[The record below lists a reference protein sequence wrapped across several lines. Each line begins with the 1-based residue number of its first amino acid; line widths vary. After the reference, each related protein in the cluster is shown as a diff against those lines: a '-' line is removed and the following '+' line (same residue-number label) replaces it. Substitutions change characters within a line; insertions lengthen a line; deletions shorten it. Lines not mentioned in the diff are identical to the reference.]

1 MDITNVK
8 DTKATSKLLS
18 LILRH
23 APETVGL
30 TLDAQGWADIGSLL
44 DQCAKHGKPITRALL
59 DETVAGSD
67 KQRFAVSQDGKRIR
81 ANQGHSVPVD
91 LAYEPA
97 APPETL
103 FHGTSAQA
111 LPAVE
116 TEGLKKMGRNHV
128 HLSQDEPTARAAAA
142 RRGRA
147 VLLSVAAAKMHADGH
162 TFYRAA
168 NGVWLTDRVPAAY
181 IARTEQERATT
192 QRGQS

>member
-97 APPETL
+97 APPPPPPPTT
-103 FHGTSAQA
+103 FHLLR
-111 LPAVE
+111 LP
-116 TEGLKKMGRNHV
+116 
-128 HLSQDEPTARAAAA
+128 S
-142 RRGRA
+142 
-147 VLLSVAAAKMHADGH
+147 
-162 TFYRAA
+162 
-168 NGVWLTDRVPAAY
+168 
-181 IARTEQERATT
+181 
-192 QRGQS
+192 